1 MTVKGNFYELTK
13 YPKTNSVVISQFIKT
28 NKHNKKQIDLD
39 VVTSTS

>member
-1 MTVKGNFYELTK
+1 M
-13 YPKTNSVVISQFIKT
+13 T